1 MAEALRHY
9 GPAVI
14 AWVLLAYRV
23 RKGRRGPPDPARETV
38 WLLLLGLSLSLT
50 LLTPAVYGFVGDVT
64 GIPNLA
70 RLLGHGSML
79 VVAWSARSF
88 LWHLNHPVSA
98 VRPLTRV
105 HLSAMALTFAGMCVL
120 FWAADAPVNDARFAA
135 RYAAAPWVLE
145 YWLVYIAYLI
155 PAFGSM
161 AVLGWQYARMST
173 APLLR
178 VGLRLVTMGAYLA
191 IGYHVHKA
199 LAFAAERFAFSYPP
213 AGDLLADGILP
224 LLAHL
229 LVLSGATLPAWGRL
243 VNAPASLV
251 WFGRYRAYQALRP
264 LWRALYVASPHI
276 ALTPATPALLD
287 LLTVRDLNL
296 RLYRRVIEIR
306 DGRLALTPYL
316 DPDVAAAA
324 RASAARTGLHG
335 QALDAAAEA
344 AALHAALR
352 AKACGMIALPD
363 SVVHTPGGGD
373 LDSDTAFLREVA
385 RAFRRLKTT
394 ATDSAPVT

>member
-9 GPAVI
+9 GPAAI

-23 RKGRRGPPDPARETV
+23 RKGRRGPPDPARDTV

-50 LLTPAVYGFVGDVT
+50 LLTPTVYLFVGHLT

-79 VVAWSARSF
+79 VVAWSARTF

-98 VRPLTRV
+98 VRPLTRI
-105 HLSAMALTFAGMCVL
+105 HLAAMALTFAGMGVL
-120 FWAADAPVNDARFAA
+120 FMAADTPVNDVRFAA

-145 YWLVYIAYLI
+145 YWLLYIAYLI

-161 AVLGWQYARMST
+161 AVRGWRYARMST

-191 IGYHVHKA
+191 IGYLVHKA
-199 LAFAAERFAFSYPP
+199 LAFAAERLSFAYPP
-213 AGDLLADGILP
+213 AGSLLADGILP
-224 LLAHL
+224 PLAHL

-243 VNAPASLV
+243 VNAPAWLV
-251 WFGRYRAYQALRP
+251 WLGRYRTYQTLRP
-264 LWRALYVASPHI
+264 LWHALYAANPHI

-316 DPDVAAAA
+316 EPDAAAAA
-324 RASAARTGLHG
+324 RASAARTGLHS
-335 QALDAAAEA
+335 QALEAAAEA
-344 AALHAALR
+344 AALHAALQ
-352 AKACGMIALPD
+352 AKARGMIALPD
-363 SVVHTPGGGD
+363 PVAHTPGGED

-385 RAFRRLKTT
+385 RAFRHSKIS
-394 ATDSAPVT
+394 ATGSAPP

>member
-23 RKGRRGPPDPARETV
+23 RKGRRGPPDPARDTV
-38 WLLLLGLSLSLT
+38 WLVLLGLSLSLT
-50 LLTPAVYGFVGDVT
+50 FLTPAVYALIGEVT

-79 VVAWSARSF
+79 VVAWSARTF
-88 LWHLNHPVSA
+88 LWHLSHPVSA
-98 VRPLTRV
+98 VRPLTRF
-105 HLSAMALTFAGMCVL
+105 HLAIMALTFTVMSAL
-120 FWAADAPVNDARFAA
+120 FLAADTPVNDVRFAA
-135 RYAAAPWVLE
+135 RYAATPGVLE
-145 YWLVYIAYLI
+145 YWLVYTTYLI

-161 AVLGWQYARMST
+161 AVLGRRYARMST

-178 VGLRLVTMGAYLA
+178 VGLRLVTVGAYLA
-191 IGYHVHKA
+191 IGYHVHKT
-199 LAFAAERFAFSYPP
+199 LVFAAARLSFSYPP
-213 AGDLLADGILP
+213 TGSLLADGILP

-251 WFGRYRAYQALRP
+251 WLDRYRTYQTLRP
-264 LWRALYVASPHI
+264 LWRALYAANPHI

-287 LLTVRDLNL
+287 LLTVRDLDL

-306 DGRLALTPYL
+306 DGRLALAPYL
-316 DPDVAAAA
+316 GPEAAHAGA
-324 RASAARTGLHG
+324 GRTGPHG
-335 QALDAAAEA
+335 EALDAAAEA
-344 AALHAALR
+344 ATLHAALR
-352 AKACGMIALPD
+352 AKARGMIALPD
-363 SVVHTPGGGD
+363 PVIHTPGGED
-373 LDSDTAFLREVA
+373 LVSDTAFLREVA
-385 RAFRRLKTT
+385 RAFRRSKTPNH
-394 ATDSAPVT
+394 APPRTG

>member
-9 GPAVI
+9 GPAAI

-23 RKGRRGPPDPARETV
+23 SKGRRGPPDPAQDTV
-38 WLLLLGLSLSLT
+38 WLVLLGLSLSLT
-50 LLTPAVYGFVGDVT
+50 LLTPAVYAFVGRVT

-70 RLLGHGSML
+70 RLLGHGGML
-79 VVAWSARSF
+79 IVAWSAKTF
-88 LWHLNHPVSA
+88 LWHLNHPVPA
-98 VRPLTRV
+98 GRPRTGFHLTV
-105 HLSAMALTFAGMCVL
+105 VILTFAVMCAL
-120 FWAADAPVNDARFAA
+120 FMAADTPVNDVRFAA

-145 YWLVYIAYLI
+145 YWLVYSAYLI
-155 PAFGSM
+155 PAFAIM
-161 AVLGWQYARMST
+161 AALGWRYARMST

-178 VGLRLVTMGAYLA
+178 VGLRLVTLGAYLA
-191 IGYHVHKA
+191 IGYQVHKT
-199 LAFAAERFAFSYPP
+199 LTFAAERLSFSYPP
-213 AGDLLADGILP
+213 AGNLLADGILP

-243 VNAPASLV
+243 VNASASLV
-251 WFGRYRAYQALRP
+251 WLDRYRTYQTLRP
-264 LWRALYVASPHI
+264 LWRALYAANPHI

-316 DPDVAAAA
+316 EPDIATTAHTD
-324 RASAARTGLHG
+324 AARTGPYG

-344 AALHAALR
+344 AALHTALR
-352 AKACGMIALPD
+352 AKARGLNALPD
-363 SVVHTPGGGD
+363 TVAHTPGGKD
-373 LDSDTAFLREVA
+373 LNSDTAFLCEVA
-385 RAFRRLKTT
+385 RAFRTMT
-394 ATDSAPVT
+394 SATGPHRAG

>member
-23 RKGRRGPPDPARETV
+23 RKGLRGPPDPARDTV

-50 LLTPAVYGFVGDVT
+50 LLTPAVYLFVGRVT

-79 VVAWSARSF
+79 VVAWSARTF
-88 LWHLNHPVSA
+88 LWHLSHPASA
-98 VRPLTRV
+98 ARPLTRL
-105 HLSAMALTFAGMCVL
+105 HLAALALTFVVMCTL
-120 FWAADAPVNDARFAA
+120 FAAADTPVDDVRFAA

-145 YWLVYIAYLI
+145 YWIIYIAYLI
-155 PAFGSM
+155 PAFTSM
-161 AVLGWQYARMST
+161 AVLGRQYARMST

-178 VGLRLVTMGAYLA
+178 VGLRLVTVGAYLA
-191 IGYHVHKA
+191 IGYHLHKA
-199 LAFAAERFAFSYPP
+199 VAFAAERFSFSYPLT
-213 AGDLLADGILP
+213 GNLLADGILP
-224 LLAHL
+224 LLGHL

-251 WFGRYRAYQALRP
+251 WLGRYRTYQALRP
-264 LWRALYVASPHI
+264 LWRALYAASPHI

-306 DGRLALTPYL
+306 DGRLALAPYL

-324 RASAARTGLHG
+324 RAGAARTGLHG

-352 AKACGMIALPD
+352 AKARGVLAVPD
-363 SVVHTPGGGD
+363 PVAQTPGGGD

-385 RAFRRLKTT
+385 RAFHRLKTP
-394 ATDSAPVT
+394 ASA